1 MQNIKTIAGT
11 FTIGTYEIPKQYVCA
26 KTPTITQKND
36 ICEIVTY
43 DQQITVNGHNYA
55 PVLHQNCMQPE
66 QITLYPLVI
75 RQEHAT
81 LTVSDRYHTG
91 HWKSGD
97 DTQISTGVQSL
108 CTGDVCH
115 VPIAEGVSTF
125 YILFQPKCNRRF
137 IFTWS
142 VIYFT
147 VFYANSMTYYLKN
160 LKCQLQVFIL
170 QQFLIFLPSLIL
182 FPVINRKPLPSTGFP
197 VNSNR

>member
-26 KTPTITQKND
+26 KTPIITQKND

-43 DQQITVNGHNYA
+43 DQ
-55 PVLHQNCMQPE
+55 

-97 DTQISTGVQSL
+97 DTQISDWRPKLMHRGCVP
-108 CTGDVCH
+108 CTNCGRC
-115 VPIAEGVSTF
+115 
-125 YILFQPKCNRRF
+125 
-137 IFTWS
+137 
-142 VIYFT
+142 
-147 VFYANSMTYYLKN
+147 
-160 LKCQLQVFIL
+160 
-170 QQFLIFLPSLIL
+170 
-182 FPVINRKPLPSTGFP
+182 
-197 VNSNR
+197 

>member
-1 MQNIKTIAGT
+1 MTKILLLENPHEVADTVFSDANVQVDRIDGALDENDLIKALQGYQMVGIRSKTNLSKRVFDECPDLVCAGT

-97 DTQISTGVQSL
+97 DTQISDWRPKLMHRGCVP
-108 CTGDVCH
+108 CTNCGRC
-115 VPIAEGVSTF
+115 
-125 YILFQPKCNRRF
+125 
-137 IFTWS
+137 
-142 VIYFT
+142 
-147 VFYANSMTYYLKN
+147 
-160 LKCQLQVFIL
+160 
-170 QQFLIFLPSLIL
+170 
-182 FPVINRKPLPSTGFP
+182 
-197 VNSNR
+197 

>member
-97 DTQISTGVQSL
+97 DTQIS
-108 CTGDVCH
+108 DWR
-115 VPIAEGVSTF
+115 
-125 YILFQPKCNRRF
+125 PKLMHRGMCAMYQLRKVLALF
-137 IFTWS
+137 IFYSSQS
-142 VIYFT
+142 VTADLF
-147 VFYANSMTYYLKN
+147 
-160 LKCQLQVFIL
+160 
-170 QQFLIFLPSLIL
+170 SLGL
-182 FPVINRKPLPSTGFP
+182 
-197 VNSNR
+197 

>member
-1 MQNIKTIAGT
+1 MIIKVCGMRDSRNKIVKRPAIMQNIKTIAGT

-97 DTQISTGVQSL
+97 DTQISDWRPKLKRRGCVSGTSHHDRRVVQ
-108 CTGDVCH
+108 
-115 VPIAEGVSTF
+115 
-125 YILFQPKCNRRF
+125 
-137 IFTWS
+137 
-142 VIYFT
+142 
-147 VFYANSMTYYLKN
+147 
-160 LKCQLQVFIL
+160 
-170 QQFLIFLPSLIL
+170 
-182 FPVINRKPLPSTGFP
+182 
-197 VNSNR
+197 

>member
-81 LTVSDRYHTG
+81 LTVSDRCRKCRTHRL
-91 HWKSGD
+91 KR
-97 DTQISTGVQSL
+97 
-108 CTGDVCH
+108 CH
-115 VPIAEGVSTF
+115 GSIRCLTLLKHAAEGHFHRVWE
-125 YILFQPKCNRRF
+125 L
-137 IFTWS
+137 
-142 VIYFT
+142 
-147 VFYANSMTYYLKN
+147 ADL
-160 LKCQLQVFIL
+160 
-170 QQFLIFLPSLIL
+170 
-182 FPVINRKPLPSTGFP
+182 
-197 VNSNR
+197 

>member
-1 MQNIKTIAGT
+1 MPPSPDVFISKCVCKYGGQNLTDPKAILKNIMQNIKTIAGT

-97 DTQISTGVQSL
+97 DTQISDWRPKLMHRGCVP
-108 CTGDVCH
+108 CTNCGRC
-115 VPIAEGVSTF
+115 
-125 YILFQPKCNRRF
+125 
-137 IFTWS
+137 
-142 VIYFT
+142 
-147 VFYANSMTYYLKN
+147 
-160 LKCQLQVFIL
+160 
-170 QQFLIFLPSLIL
+170 
-182 FPVINRKPLPSTGFP
+182 
-197 VNSNR
+197 

>member
-97 DTQISTGVQSL
+97 DTQISDWRPKLMHRG
-108 CTGDVCH
+108 C
-115 VPIAEGVSTF
+115 VPC
-125 YILFQPKCNRRF
+125 LFHPKCNRIF
-137 IFTWS
+137 ILTLS

-160 LKCQLQVFIL
+160 LGSASSQGSKVHYGE
-170 QQFLIFLPSLIL
+170 LPRQASA
-182 FPVINRKPLPSTGFP
+182 VIYLCLTAT
-197 VNSNR
+197 

>member
-26 KTPTITQKND
+26 KTPTISQKID

-43 DQQITVNGHNYA
+43 DLQITVNGHNYA

-97 DTQISTGVQSL
+97 DTQIS
-108 CTGDVCH
+108 DWR
-115 VPIAEGVSTF
+115 P
-125 YILFQPKCNRRF
+125 
-137 IFTWS
+137 
-142 VIYFT
+142 
-147 VFYANSMTYYLKN
+147 
-160 LKCQLQVFIL
+160 
-170 QQFLIFLPSLIL
+170 
-182 FPVINRKPLPSTGFP
+182 
-197 VNSNR
+197 

>member
-1 MQNIKTIAGT
+1 MPPSPDVFISKCVCKYGGQNLTDPKAILKKYKKFSFTVIQFKYYNTRDYKIVKRPAIMQNIKTIAGT

-97 DTQISTGVQSL
+97 DTQISDWRPKLMHRGCVP
-108 CTGDVCH
+108 CTNCGRC
-115 VPIAEGVSTF
+115 
-125 YILFQPKCNRRF
+125 
-137 IFTWS
+137 
-142 VIYFT
+142 
-147 VFYANSMTYYLKN
+147 
-160 LKCQLQVFIL
+160 
-170 QQFLIFLPSLIL
+170 
-182 FPVINRKPLPSTGFP
+182 
-197 VNSNR
+197 

>member
-1 MQNIKTIAGT
+1 MQNIKTIPGT
-11 FTIGTYEIPKQYVCA
+11 FWIGTYEIPKQYVCA
-26 KTPTITQKND
+26 KTPTIHHKKID

-81 LTVSDRYHTG
+81 LACPTVIIPDIGNPGMTHRFP
-91 HWKSGD
+91 
-97 DTQISTGVQSL
+97 TGVQSL

-125 YILFQPKCNRRF
+125 YILS
-137 IFTWS
+137 TS
-142 VIYFT
+142 VT
-147 VFYANSMTYYLKN
+147 A
-160 LKCQLQVFIL
+160 
-170 QQFLIFLPSLIL
+170 IL
-182 FPVINRKPLPSTGFP
+182 FSLGL
-197 VNSNR
+197 

>member
-11 FTIGTYEIPKQYVCA
+11 FTIGAYEIPKQYVCA

-97 DTQISTGVQSL
+97 DTQISDWRPKLMHRGCVP
-108 CTGDVCH
+108 CTNC
-115 VPIAEGVSTF
+115 
-125 YILFQPKCNRRF
+125 RR
-137 IFTWS
+137 
-142 VIYFT
+142 
-147 VFYANSMTYYLKN
+147 
-160 LKCQLQVFIL
+160 C
-170 QQFLIFLPSLIL
+170 
-182 FPVINRKPLPSTGFP
+182 
-197 VNSNR
+197 

>member
-1 MQNIKTIAGT
+1 MDCIPSLIYSGFIRKYLLGKLSKIVKRAAIMQNIKTIAGT

-97 DTQISTGVQSL
+97 DTQISDWRPKLMHRGCVP
-108 CTGDVCH
+108 CTNCGRC
-115 VPIAEGVSTF
+115 
-125 YILFQPKCNRRF
+125 
-137 IFTWS
+137 
-142 VIYFT
+142 
-147 VFYANSMTYYLKN
+147 
-160 LKCQLQVFIL
+160 
-170 QQFLIFLPSLIL
+170 
-182 FPVINRKPLPSTGFP
+182 
-197 VNSNR
+197 

>member
-1 MQNIKTIAGT
+1 MKFQNNMYVQN
-11 FTIGTYEIPKQYVCA
+11 TYNY
-26 KTPTITQKND
+26 TKND

-91 HWKSGD
+91 HWNGD
-97 DTQISTGVQSL
+97 AHRFPTGVQSL

-160 LKCQLQVFIL
+160 LGSASSQGSKVHYGE
-170 QQFLIFLPSLIL
+170 LP
-182 FPVINRKPLPSTGFP
+182 PS
-197 VNSNR
+197 S

>member
-1 MQNIKTIAGT
+1 MKFQNNM
-11 FTIGTYEIPKQYVCA
+11 YVQN
-26 KTPTITQKND
+26 THNYTKND

-97 DTQISTGVQSL
+97 DTQISDWRPKLMHRGCVP
-108 CTGDVCH
+108 CTNCGRC
-115 VPIAEGVSTF
+115 
-125 YILFQPKCNRRF
+125 
-137 IFTWS
+137 
-142 VIYFT
+142 
-147 VFYANSMTYYLKN
+147 
-160 LKCQLQVFIL
+160 
-170 QQFLIFLPSLIL
+170 
-182 FPVINRKPLPSTGFP
+182 
-197 VNSNR
+197 

>member
-97 DTQISTGVQSL
+97 DTQISDWRPKLMHRGCVPCTNCGRSVEIKPKKIGEKFFYRLLFTGKPVD
-108 CTGDVCH
+108 G
-115 VPIAEGVSTF
+115 
-125 YILFQPKCNRRF
+125 NRF
-137 IFTWS
+137 S
-142 VIYFT
+142 V
-147 VFYANSMTYYLKN
+147 ND
-160 LKCQLQVFIL
+160 
-170 QQFLIFLPSLIL
+170 
-182 FPVINRKPLPSTGFP
+182 RKQ
-197 VNSNR
+197 NQRRQKK